1 MSAAHVAMAHGA
13 GGSWRMDNAS
23 PAGPCLVRL
32 LSATRAA
39 TCARLTSFASAFDL
53 DSNWIR
59 VARSGGSCR
68 NLAMTNCGTMH
79 ELPK

>member
-53 DSNWIR
+53 DSKLDPGR
-59 VARSGGSCR
+59 ALGRFVSQSRHDQLRDDA
-68 NLAMTNCGTMH
+68 
-79 ELPK
+79 

>member
-39 TCARLTSFASAFDL
+39 TCARLTQTLS
-53 DSNWIR
+53 
-59 VARSGGSCR
+59 V
-68 NLAMTNCGTMH
+68 NLINSVDPGRALGRFVSQSRH
-79 ELPK
+79 DQLRDDA

>member
-39 TCARLTSFASAFDL
+39 ATCARLS
-53 DSNWIR
+53 
-59 VARSGGSCR
+59 V
-68 NLAMTNCGTMH
+68 NLINSVDPGRALGRFVSQSRH
-79 ELPK
+79 DQLRDDA